1 MAIINIYWIFIILGV
16 VIAINSG
23 KIDKAVQANGKIKR
37 LLITLSI
44 VLFLVN
50 VYILLTISI

>member
-1 MAIINIYWIFIILGV
+1 MAIINIYWIFIILGI

-23 KIDKAVQANGKIKR
+23 KIDKAAQANGKLKR
-37 LLITLSI
+37 LLIALSI
-44 VLFLVN
+44 ILLLVN